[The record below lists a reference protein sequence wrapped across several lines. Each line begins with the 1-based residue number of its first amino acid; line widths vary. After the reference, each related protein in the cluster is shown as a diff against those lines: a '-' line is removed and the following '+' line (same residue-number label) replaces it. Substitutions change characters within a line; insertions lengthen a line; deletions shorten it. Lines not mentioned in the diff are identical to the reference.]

1 MTPVNPSLALKGGA
15 PRTALAEGPLAQWLL
30 ASAQAR
36 TGPNEGAIA
45 GCITAPGSAAYVYPE
60 IAGYYLQWLAWRATQ
75 FGGSPD
81 LAARA
86 GAVQRWLA
94 RWLAMDGP
102 PTRVHVDEAKDDWR
116 NRAVFCFDVAMVLR
130 GLGAAAQAQL
140 LAPDAR
146 VVDGVSR
153 LLERMIASDGQFV
166 ACVPHA
172 NAEPLPD
179 RWSTRRGPFLLKAAA
194 GVIRASTVLTHVP
207 AAVTRAAER
216 TFAASLGMLAREP
229 HRETHPLLYGFEG
242 VLNLPRHP
250 RFHDTL
256 PGLSVQFDI
265 LLAQAASDG
274 HLPET
279 LGMAAAKST
288 ARIDVMAQALRIGYL
303 LAAHRP
309 QQPPDRVA
317 LARLRQAL
325 TRQVRPGGSVAFAR
339 GADASQ
345 SNVWAT
351 MFADQ
356 ALAFATPAREA
367 NAAWRSDPLIV

>member
-1 MTPVNPSLALKGGA
+1 VHHRA
-15 PRTALAEGPLAQWLL
+15 
-30 ASAQAR
+30 
-36 TGPNEGAIA
+36 
-45 GCITAPGSAAYVYPE
+45 GSAAYVYPE
-60 IAGYYLQWLAWRATQ
+60 IAGYYLQWLAWRSTQ
-75 FGGSPD
+75 FGASTD
-81 LAARA
+81 LTARA
-86 GAVQRWLA
+86 GSVQRWLA

-116 NRAVFCFDVAMVLR
+116 NRGVFCFDVAMVLR
-130 GLGAAAQAQL
+130 GLGAAAHAQL

-146 VVDGVSR
+146 VVDGVTR
-153 LLERMIASDGQFV
+153 LLESMIAADGQFV

-172 NAEPLPD
+172 NAEALPD

-194 GVIRASTVLTHVP
+194 GVIRACAVLSNVP
-207 AAVTRAAER
+207 ATVTRAAER
-216 TFAASLGMLAREP
+216 TFSASLGLLAREP
-229 HRETHPLLYGFEG
+229 HRETHPLLYAFEG

-317 LARLRQAL
+317 LARMRQAL
-325 TRQVRPGGSVAFAR
+325 ARQVRPAGSVAFAR